1 MEYTAE
7 QIDKTI
13 NRASK
18 LSLGSN
24 NYLKRKLEV
33 LKDLRDKLKENRKP
47 LTLAQVRYLEALM
60 EHFSDETLTK
70 AENWQTEWETNEELR
85 EKADII
91 SKYYIA
97 QRGWFMEVARD
108 IQRILAN
115 HDLELDPPDWG
126 MTERMINNEYAEKV
140 WQNHIGKHIWKAG
153 DLVCCRANAKVDGF
167 TYMIRQQGININR
180 DPCMVLES
188 GSKPISN
195 ATKYDEKRGGC
206 RWVSINPIGTN
217 YIFHVMEKDLKKYR
231 QPKKKTTKRS
241 KK

>member
-13 NRASK
+13 ERASK

-24 NYLKRKLEV
+24 SYLKRKLEV